1 MTPSLSLHSSTKQ
14 EPLLC
19 QWSFFSHFKC
29 TFTICDSSNL
39 EIRLKGVFFISEQ
52 SFKQLRECAQ
62 SATDSVP
69 GRGDARSMSAAPR
82 SLLILFSAERSC
94 QRRSEH
100 STSETAEAEER
111 WRERETHG
119 RRMFILVMT
128 REDWA
133 GCVWRSVPQSCSLP
147 HALTEAGIHL
157 QGLKLAFNYEWTECD
172 LEKLLFFQLIQKVIF
187 LMNDVFGER
196 GKVTKG

>member
-19 QWSFFSHFKC
+19 QWSVFSHFKC

-52 SFKQLRECAQ
+52 SFKQLKECAQ
-62 SATDSVP
+62 SATNSVP
-69 GRGDARSMSAAPR
+69 GREDARSMSAALR

-100 STSETAEAEER
+100 SNSETAAEER
-111 WRERETHG
+111 WGEREKSVYPCDDKGGLSRMCVKKCAEG
-119 RRMFILVMT
+119 RR
-128 REDWA
+128 A
-133 GCVWRSVPQSCSLP
+133 AP
-147 HALTEAGIHL
+147 
-157 QGLKLAFNYEWTECD
+157 
-172 LEKLLFFQLIQKVIF
+172 F
-187 LMNDVFGER
+187 LMPSQSMP
-196 GKVTKG
+196 